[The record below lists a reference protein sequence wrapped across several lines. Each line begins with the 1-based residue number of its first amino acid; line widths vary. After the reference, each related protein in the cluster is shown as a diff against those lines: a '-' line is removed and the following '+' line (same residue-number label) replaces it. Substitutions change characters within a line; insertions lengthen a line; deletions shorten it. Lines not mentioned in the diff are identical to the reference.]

1 MYLTDETGDCVAA
14 LGSVTLAIKAQRSLA
29 AIGIKS
35 DIISLPAK
43 ATRRGCGFGL
53 TFPCAEE
60 GAVRRSLRAARI
72 PISQYLKKGDIPP

>member
-1 MYLTDETGDCVAA
+1 MYPRNDTGDCVAA
-14 LGSVTLAIKAQRSLA
+14 LGSVTLAIKAQRQLA
-29 AIGIKS
+29 ASGITA

-53 TFPCAEE
+53 TFPCADE
-60 GAVRRSLRAARI
+60 ATVRRSLRAARI